1 MTSVA
6 ERLLAKGQKPR
17 TKVTVTF
24 SGAGIRNQ
32 RPRRRRGHERVSQ
45 LSGGE
50 RSAVASKAVI
60 AAGQPE
66 RRTPIVPASPGLQQH
81 LDATNIHDRKD

>member
-24 SGAGIRNQ
+24 QVPEYVIKDLEDVAATKGF
-32 RPRRRRGHERVSQ
+32 
-45 LSGGE
+45 LSYQVGNAL
-50 RSAVASKAVI
+50 RW
-60 AAGQPE
+60 
-66 RRTPIVPASPGLQQH
+66 PAK
-81 LDATNIHDRKD
+81 R

>member
-24 SGAGIRNQ
+24 QVPEYVIKDLEDFAATKGF
-32 RPRRRRGHERVSQ
+32 
-45 LSGGE
+45 LSYQVGNAL
-50 RSAVASKAVI
+50 RW
-60 AAGQPE
+60 
-66 RRTPIVPASPGLQQH
+66 PAK
-81 LDATNIHDRKD
+81 R